1 MTPINLPSHR
11 TTRRRRP
18 IVLLILG
25 LALLS
30 VFLFQQAQAQEPALK
45 PPFKLIRAEH
55 PRSLEPHGPVALPL
69 NAPIILSQTF
79 DSTYTPVP
87 QDQLGWHE
95 TVGISVTIRYTWK
108 HVATGPLTDT
118 VWSVGRNPGGYP
130 PLDPATGTYT
140 KGMEALLIYGP
151 LNLSD
156 YYQLVMT
163 STYWLDAQPG
173 DYAGLA
179 YSTDGTNFIE
189 LGAQSFSD
197 PTLSNVHI
205 AYAGLNAL
213 AGKPVVWIAFT
224 FVSNDDNLVARGA
237 FIKDMVLRGSPFY
250 KTFLPLTRRDP
261 TPTPTH
267 TPTPTP
273 TPTNTPT
280 PTATPQVYRYFYTFS
295 DQTPTNNPDFN
306 RWGGDRDTS
315 CLTPDCKYYQ
325 RLGRGLGNPG
335 NALKLWLQGVN
346 GTGGSGPRQN
356 GASLSTATNFE
367 YSADFYV
374 YNGQLNARYALVFD
388 ASSAT
393 FQGDGEPPMS
403 TDSNYYLLEL
413 RMDTTTRT
421 KVAKWQF
428 VRVVNGG
435 RQAVTSAANLPMSI
449 NQGQWHN
456 VKVQQSGNRLW
467 FYLNGLLVD
476 SVTDN
481 YGWSSQRRRFGL
493 YIDVRDSNGANGPFE
508 FFADNIAVRDLP

>member
-1 MTPINLPSHR
+1 MTPIYLPSHR
-11 TTRRRRP
+11 ASRRRP

-30 VFLFQQAQAQEPALK
+30 VFLFQQAQAQGPALK

-55 PRSLEPHGPVALPL
+55 PRSLESHGPVALPL

-95 TVGISVTIRYTWK
+95 TVGISATIGYTWK
-108 HVATGPLTDT
+108 RVTTGPHPDT
-118 VWSVGRNPGGYP
+118 VWSVGRNPSGYP
-130 PLDPATGTYT
+130 LLNPATGTYT
-140 KGMEALLIYGP
+140 NGMEALLVYGP

-156 YYQLVMT
+156 YYQLVLT

-197 PTLSNVHI
+197 PTLSNAHT
-205 AYAGLNAL
+205 AYAGLNVL

-237 FIKDMVLRGSPFY
+237 FIKDMVLRGSTFY
-250 KTFLPLTRRDP
+250 KIFLPLIRRD
-261 TPTPTH
+261 
-267 TPTPTP
+267 PTP

-280 PTATPQVYRYFYTFS
+280 PTPTPTPTATPSASYRYFYTFS

-306 RWGGDRDTS
+306 RWGGDRSTS
-315 CLTPDCKYYQ
+315 CGTDCRYYQ
-325 RLGRGLGNPG
+325 ELGRGLGNPG
-335 NALKLWLQGVN
+335 NALKLWLQGVK
-346 GTGGSGPRQN
+346 GTGGAGPRQN
-356 GASLSTATNFE
+356 GVSLSTATNFE

-374 YNGQLNARYALVFD
+374 YNGQLDARYALVFD
-388 ASSAT
+388 ASSGT

-413 RMDTTTRT
+413 RLDITTRT

-435 RQAVTSAANLPMSI
+435 RQAVTPAADLPFSI

-456 VKVQQSGNRLW
+456 VKVRQSGTSLS
-467 FYLNGLLVD
+467 FYLNGQLVATT
-476 SVTDN
+476 TDN
-481 YGWSSQRRRFGL
+481 YGWGNERRRFGL
-493 YIDVRDSNGANGPFE
+493 YIDVRDSNGVNGPFE
-508 FFADNIAVRDLP
+508 FFADNIAVMDLP